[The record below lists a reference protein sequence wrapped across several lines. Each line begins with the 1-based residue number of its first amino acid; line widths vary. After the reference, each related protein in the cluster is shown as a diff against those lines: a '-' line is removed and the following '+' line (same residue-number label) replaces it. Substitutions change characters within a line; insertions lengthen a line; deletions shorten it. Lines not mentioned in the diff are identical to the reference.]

1 MYARYGTD
9 DPVPDRLNLIRRA
22 ARSARYMA
30 WPAVGAAVAA
40 LVATLSRVA
49 GPLVIREG
57 VDGGIIPQNTSVITN
72 AALVFAG
79 IMVAQY
85 VSTRITLYTVAWMGE
100 RFMMDLRAKIYAHVL
115 RMDMAFFGRTKT
127 GVLVSR
133 LTSDIESLQ
142 IFASEGALAVV
153 GSTLMVAG
161 VSVALFAVD
170 PFLASLVMLLMPL
183 LLFTSYRFGRDSAKA
198 YRQWRGQIAK
208 VLAALSENISGVRE
222 VQANAAEQ
230 RQEKRFSDIDKV
242 YYEKAMNA
250 AKTVV
255 NYFPRMDALR
265 AIGLAMVL
273 FIGGNRV
280 LDGEMTLGSL
290 IAFLLY
296 LNWFFEP
303 IVQLAN
309 VYNLLQ
315 GALAALYK
323 LYGLADETPSIQ
335 EPAEPRRLS
344 SKVDGNINLHQ
355 MTFGYDPQELIIT
368 DMDLHIPA
376 GQRVAVVG
384 ATGSGKST
392 LVKLLTRFYD
402 PQAGSITLDGI
413 DLRDLSF
420 ATLRRSVAMVP
431 QEGFLFEDSLRFN
444 LAFGKEEISDA
455 QLWEACRAAG
465 IAEWVESLPQG
476 LDTLMRERGNRL
488 SSGERQL
495 VALTRA
501 LVVDPP
507 IVILDEATSNLD
519 PETENQVETALETLL
534 AGRTSIVV
542 AHRLQTA
549 RRADRVLVMEDGKVV
564 EDGAY
569 DDLAARHG
577 PFSNLIR
584 TWETSEGLKDAH
596 GNGKLVERV
605 GIEGFGVAVDED
617 HLAADVGS

>member
-9 DPVPDRLNLIRRA
+9 DPIPDRLNLLRRA

-30 WPAVGAAVAA
+30 WPAAGAAVAA
-40 LVATLSRVA
+40 LVSTLSRVA

-57 VDGGIIPQNTSVITN
+57 VDGGIIPQNTSVITT

-100 RFMMDLRAKIYAHVL
+100 RFMMDLRTRIYAHVL

-153 GSTLMVAG
+153 GSTLMVVG
-161 VSVALFAVD
+161 VSVALFVVD
-170 PFLASLVMLLMPL
+170 PFLAGLVMLLMPF
-183 LLFTSYRFGRDSAKA
+183 LLFASYRFGRDSAKA

-222 VQANAAEQ
+222 VQANAQEQ
-230 RQEKRFSDIDKV
+230 RQEERFSDIDRV
-242 YYEKAMNA
+242 YYQKAMNA

-255 NYFPRMDALR
+255 NYFPRVDVLR

-323 LYGLADETPSIQ
+323 LYGLADEQ
-335 EPAEPRRLS
+335 PAIEEATEPRRLS
-344 SKVDGNINLHQ
+344 APVEGNIDLHQ
-355 MTFGYDPQELIIT
+355 VTFGYEPGEQIIT
-368 DMDLHIPA
+368 DMDLQIPT

-384 ATGSGKST
+384 STGSGKST
-392 LVKLLTRFYD
+392 LVKVLTRFYD

-413 DLRDLSF
+413 DLRYLSF
-420 ATLRRSVAMVP
+420 ADLRRSVALVP

-444 LAFGKEEISDA
+444 LGFGKEEISDDK
-455 QLWEACRAAG
+455 LWEACRAAG
-465 IAEWVESLPQG
+465 ISEWVESLPEG
-476 LDTLMRERGNRL
+476 LDTPMRERGNRL

-501 LVVDPP
+501 LVVNPP

-549 RRADRVLVMEDGKVV
+549 RRADRVLVMEAGHVV
-564 EDGAY
+564 EDGSY
-569 DDLAARHG
+569 QDLAGRDG
-577 PFSNLIR
+577 PFADLIR
-584 TWETSEGLKDAH
+584 TWETSAGLEGTHRA
-596 GNGKLVERV
+596 GLVQGT
-605 GIEGFGVAVDED
+605 GIESLGVAVDGD
-617 HLAADVGS
+617 HLAADVAS

>member
-9 DPVPDRLNLIRRA
+9 DPAPDRLNLIRRA

-30 WPAVGAAVAA
+30 LPALGASVAAV
-40 LVATLSRVA
+40 VSTLSRVA

-57 VDGGIIPQNTSVITN
+57 VDGGIIPQNTSVITT
-72 AALVFAG
+72 AALVFAA
-79 IMVAQY
+79 IVVAQY
-85 VSTRITLYTVAWMGE
+85 ASTRITLYTVAWMGE
-100 RFMMDLRAKIYAHVL
+100 RFMMDLRTRIFAHVL
-115 RMDMAFFGRTKT
+115 RLDMAFFGRTKT

-142 IFASEGALAVV
+142 IFASEGALSVV
-153 GSTLMVAG
+153 GSTLMVVG
-161 VSVALFAVD
+161 VSAALFVVD
-170 PFLASLVMLLMPL
+170 PLLAGLVMLLMPF
-183 LLFTSYRFGRDSAKA
+183 LLFTSYRFGRRSAKA

-222 VQANAAEQ
+222 VQANAQEH
-230 RQEKRFSDIDKV
+230 RQEERFSEIDQV
-242 YYEKAMNA
+242 YYQKAMKA

-255 NYFPRMDALR
+255 DYFPRMDALR

-273 FIGGNRV
+273 FVGGNRV

-315 GALAALYK
+315 GALAALFK
-323 LYGLADETPSIQ
+323 LYGLADEEPSIRQ
-335 EPAEPRRLS
+335 AAEPRPLPS
-344 SKVDGNINLHQ
+344 PVQGNVEVRQ
-355 MTFGYDPQELIIT
+355 MTFGYDPNEMVIS
-368 DMDLHIPA
+368 DMDLRIPA

-392 LVKLLTRFYD
+392 LAKLLARFYD
-402 PQAGSITLDGI
+402 PQSGVITLDGI
-413 DLRDLSF
+413 DLREIGF
-420 ATLRRSVAMVP
+420 ADLRRAVALVP

-444 LAFGKEEISDA
+444 LAFGMAEINDS

-465 IAEWVESLPQG
+465 IAEWVESLPEG
-476 LDTLMRERGNRL
+476 LDTPMRERGNRL

-501 LVVDPP
+501 LIVEPA

-519 PETENQVETALETLL
+519 PGTEEQIEEAIETLL

-542 AHRLQTA
+542 AHRLRTA
-549 RRADRVLVMEDGKVV
+549 QRADRVLVMESGQVV
-564 EDGAY
+564 EDGTY
-569 DDLAARHG
+569 DELAVRDGHFAE
-577 PFSNLIR
+577 LIR
-584 TWETSEGLKDAH
+584 TWETSELPRTRA
-596 GNGKLVERV
+596 N
-605 GIEGFGVAVDED
+605 
-617 HLAADVGS
+617 

>member
-9 DPVPDRLNLIRRA
+9 DPIPDRLDLIRRA

-30 WPAVGAAVAA
+30 WPAAGAAAA
-40 LVATLSRVA
+40 AVVATLSRVA

-57 VDGGIIPQNTSVITN
+57 VDGGIIPQNTSVITT

-100 RFMMDLRAKIYAHVL
+100 RFMMDLRNTIYAHVL

-153 GSTLMVAG
+153 GSTMMVLG
-161 VSVALFAVD
+161 VSVALFVVD
-170 PFLASLVMLLMPL
+170 PLLAALVMLLMPL
-183 LLFTSYRFGRDSAKA
+183 LLYASYRFGRDSAKA
-198 YRQWRGQIAK
+198 YRRWRGQIAK

-222 VQANAAEQ
+222 VQANAQEQ
-230 RQEKRFSDIDKV
+230 RQEERFADIDKV
-242 YYEKAMNA
+242 YYQKAMDA

-255 NYFPRMDALR
+255 NYFPRVDALR
-265 AIGLAMVL
+265 AVGLAMVL

-323 LYGLADETPSIQ
+323 LYGLADEAPSIR
-335 EPAEPRRLS
+335 EAPEPRRLPPE
-344 SKVDGNINLHQ
+344 VEGDIHLHRT
-355 MTFGYDPQELIIT
+355 TFGYDPQQPVISDLELR
-368 DMDLHIPA
+368 IPA
-376 GQRVAVVG
+376 GQRLAVVG

-392 LVKLLTRFYD
+392 LVKLLARFYD

-420 ATLRRSVAMVP
+420 ADLRRSVAMVP

-444 LAFGKEEISDA
+444 LAFGEEDISDA
-455 QLWEACRAAG
+455 ELWEACRAAG
-465 IAEWVESLPQG
+465 IADWVESLPEG
-476 LDTLMRERGNRL
+476 LDTPMRERGNRL

-519 PETENQVETALETLL
+519 PGTENQIETALETLL

-549 RRADRVLVMEDGKVV
+549 RRAHRVLVMEDGLVV
-564 EDGAY
+564 EDGPY
-569 DDLAARHG
+569 PDLAARNG
-577 PFSNLIR
+577 PFAELIR
-584 TWETSEGLKDAH
+584 TWETSERRQTP
-596 GNGKLVERV
+596 RV
-605 GIEGFGVAVDED
+605 GTQQTGPR
-617 HLAADVGS
+617 

>member
-22 ARSARYMA
+22 AQSARYMA
-30 WPAVGAAVAA
+30 LPALGAAAAA
-40 LVATLSRVA
+40 LVSTLSRVA

-57 VDGGIIPQNTSVITN
+57 VDGGIIPQNTSVITG

-79 IMVAQY
+79 IVVAQY
-85 VSTRITLYTVAWMGE
+85 ASTRITLYQVAWMGE
-100 RFMMDLRAKIYAHVL
+100 RFMMDLRSRIYSHVL

-142 IFASEGALAVV
+142 VFASEGALSVV
-153 GSTLMVAG
+153 GSTLMVVG
-161 VSVALFAVD
+161 VSVALFVVD
-170 PFLASLVMLLMPL
+170 PFLAGLVMLLMPL
-183 LLFTSYRFGRDSAKA
+183 LLFTSYRFGRSSAKA

-222 VQANAAEQ
+222 VQANAQEQ
-230 RQEKRFSDIDKV
+230 RQEERFADIDKI
-242 YYEKAMNA
+242 YYQKAMRA

-255 NYFPRMDALR
+255 DYFPRVDALR

-273 FIGGNRV
+273 FVGGNRV

-323 LYGLADETPSIQ
+323 LYGLADEQPAVR
-335 EPAEPRRLS
+335 EAAEPQRLPPH
-344 SKVDGNINLHQ
+344 VAGNIEMRG
-355 MTFGYDPQELIIT
+355 MTFGYDPGEQVIS
-368 DMDLHIPA
+368 DLDLQIPA

-392 LVKLLTRFYD
+392 LVKLLARFYD
-402 PQAGSITLDGI
+402 PQTGSITIDGI
-413 DLRDLSF
+413 DLRNLGF
-420 ATLRRSVAMVP
+420 ADLRRSVAMVP

-444 LAFGKEEISDA
+444 LAFGNEELSDSD
-455 QLWEACRAAG
+455 LLEVCRAAG
-465 IAEWVESLPQG
+465 IAEWVQSLPEG
-476 LDTLMRERGNRL
+476 LDTPMRERGNRL

-495 VALTRA
+495 VALARA
-501 LVVDPP
+501 LAVDPA

-519 PETENQVETALETLL
+519 PGTEDQIETALETLL
-534 AGRTSIVV
+534 AGRTSVVV
-542 AHRLQTA
+542 AHRLRTA
-549 RRADRVLVMEDGKVV
+549 QRADRVLVMEAGQVVQDGPY
-564 EDGAY
+564 EG
-569 DDLAARHG
+569 LAAVEG
-577 PFSNLIR
+577 PFAELIS
-584 TWETSEGLKDAH
+584 TWETSE
-596 GNGKLVERV
+596 RRT
-605 GIEGFGVAVDED
+605 
-617 HLAADVGS
+617 

>member
-9 DPVPDRLNLIRRA
+9 DPVPDRLNLLRRA

-30 WPAVGAAVAA
+30 WPAAGAAVAA
-40 LVATLSRVA
+40 LVSTMSRVA

-57 VDGGIIPQNTSVITN
+57 VDGGILPQNTSVITT

-100 RFMMDLRAKIYAHVL
+100 RFMMDLRTRMYAHVL

-153 GSTLMVAG
+153 GSTLMVVG
-161 VSVALFAVD
+161 VSAALFVVD
-170 PFLASLVMLLMPL
+170 PFLAGLVMLLMPF

-222 VQANAAEQ
+222 VQANAQEQ
-230 RQEKRFSDIDKV
+230 RQEARFSDIDKV
-242 YYEKAMNA
+242 YYQKAMNA

-255 NYFPRMDALR
+255 NYFPRVDALR

-273 FIGGNRV
+273 FVGGNRV

-323 LYGLADETPSIQ
+323 LYGLADEQPTI
-335 EPAEPRRLS
+335 EEAAEPRQFPS
-344 SKVDGNINLHQ
+344 PVAGNIKIQDL
-355 MTFGYDPQELIIT
+355 TFGYEPKERVIT
-368 DMDLHIPA
+368 DMNLHIPA

-392 LVKLLTRFYD
+392 LVKLLARFYD
-402 PQAGSITLDGI
+402 PQTGSIAIDGI
-413 DLRDLSF
+413 NLRDLSF
-420 ATLRRSVAMVP
+420 DDLRRSVAMVP

-444 LAFGKEEISDA
+444 LAFGREEINDA
-455 QLWEACRAAG
+455 KLWEACRVAG
-465 IAEWVESLPQG
+465 IAEWVESLPEG
-476 LDTLMRERGNRL
+476 LDTPMRERGNRL

-549 RRADRVLVMEDGKVV
+549 RRADRVLVMEGGQAV
-564 EDGAY
+564 EDGSY
-569 DDLAARHG
+569 EDLAGSDG
-577 PFSNLIR
+577 PFAELIR
-584 TWETSEGLKDAH
+584 TWQTSVSLRG
-596 GNGKLVERV
+596 GQRRGQPIQTGMQGV
-605 GIEGFGVAVDED
+605 GVAVDGD
-617 HLAADVGS
+617 HLTADVAS

>member
-22 ARSARYMA
+22 AGSARYMA
-30 WPAVGAAVAA
+30 LPAVGAAVAA
-40 LVATLSRVA
+40 VVATLSRVA

-57 VDGGIIPQNTSVITN
+57 VDGGIIPQNTSVITT

-79 IMVAQY
+79 IVVAQY

-100 RFMMDLRAKIYAHVL
+100 RFMMDLRTRIYAHVL

-142 IFASEGALAVV
+142 VFASEGALAVV
-153 GSTLMVAG
+153 GSTLMVLG
-161 VSVALFAVD
+161 VSVALFVVD
-170 PFLASLVMLLMPL
+170 PFMAALVMLLMPF

-198 YRQWRGQIAK
+198 YREWRGQIAK

-222 VQANAAEQ
+222 VQANAQEQ
-230 RQEKRFSDIDKV
+230 RQEERFSDIDKV
-242 YYEKAMNA
+242 YYRKAMNA

-273 FIGGNRV
+273 LIGGNRV

-290 IAFLLY
+290 FAFLLY

-323 LYGLADETPSIQ
+323 LYGLADERPSIQ
-335 EPAEPRRLS
+335 EPGDPRHLPEDVEGSIRL
-344 SKVDGNINLHQ
+344 HE
-355 MTFGYDPQELIIT
+355 MTFGYDPEEQVISN
-368 DMDLHIPA
+368 MDLRIPA

-392 LVKLLTRFYD
+392 LVKLLARFYD
-402 PQAGSITLDGI
+402 PLSGSIAIDGI

-420 ATLRRSVAMVP
+420 DDLRRSVAMVP

-444 LAFGKEEISDA
+444 LTFGMEEIGESE
-455 QLWEACRAAG
+455 LWEACRAAG
-465 IAEWVESLPQG
+465 IAEWVESLPAG
-476 LDTLMRERGNRL
+476 LETPMRERGNRL

-501 LVVDPP
+501 LMVEPA

-519 PETENQVETALETLL
+519 PGTEEQIEEAIETLL
-534 AGRTSIVV
+534 ADRTSIVV
-542 AHRLQTA
+542 AHRLRTA
-549 RRADRVLVMEDGKVV
+549 RRADRVLVMESGQVV
-564 EDGAY
+564 EDGTY
-569 DDLAARHG
+569 DELAGRDG
-577 PFSNLIR
+577 PFAELIR
-584 TWETSEGLKDAH
+584 TWEFSEVPRAK
-596 GNGKLVERV
+596 NGPVP
-605 GIEGFGVAVDED
+605 GG
-617 HLAADVGS
+617 

>member
-1 MYARYGTD
+1 MYAHYGTD

-22 ARSARYMA
+22 AQSARYMA
-30 WPAVGAAVAA
+30 LPATGAAVAA
-40 LVATLSRVA
+40 IVSTLSRVA

-57 VDGGIIPQNTSVITN
+57 IDGGIIPQDTSVITT

-79 IMVAQY
+79 IVVAQY
-85 VSTRITLYTVAWMGE
+85 VSTRFTLYTVAWMGE
-100 RFMMDLRAKIYAHVL
+100 RFMMDLRNKIYAHVL

-142 IFASEGALAVV
+142 VFASEGALSVV
-153 GSTLMVAG
+153 GSTLMVTG
-161 VSVALFAVD
+161 VSIALFVVD
-170 PFLASLVMLLMPL
+170 PFLAGLAMLLMPF
-183 LLFTSYRFGRDSAKA
+183 LLFASYRFGRRSAKA

-222 VQANAAEQ
+222 VQANAQEQ
-230 RQEKRFSDIDKV
+230 RQEERFSGIDKV
-242 YYEKAMNA
+242 YYQKAMKA

-255 NYFPRMDALR
+255 DYFPRVDALR
-265 AIGLAMVL
+265 AVGLAMVL

-280 LDGEMTLGSL
+280 LDGQMTLGSL

-323 LYGLADETPSIQ
+323 LYGLADEQPTIREPSRPVTLPSNVKGEIEMNQ
-335 EPAEPRRLS
+335 
-344 SKVDGNINLHQ
+344 V
-355 MTFGYDPQELIIT
+355 TFGYDPGEQVLS
-368 DMDLHIPA
+368 DMTLRIPA
-376 GQRVAVVG
+376 GQRLAVVG

-392 LVKLLTRFYD
+392 MVKLLARLYD
-402 PQAGSITLDGI
+402 PQTGSIKLDDI
-413 DLRDLSF
+413 ELQDLSF
-420 ATLRRSVAMVP
+420 ADLRRSVALVP

-444 LAFGKEEISDA
+444 LAFGMDEISDSE
-455 QLWEACRAAG
+455 LWEACRATG
-465 IAEWVESLPQG
+465 IAEWVKSLPEG
-476 LDTLMRERGNRL
+476 LDTPMRERGNRL

-501 LVVDPP
+501 LMVEPA

-519 PETENQVETALETLL
+519 PETEDHIEEAIETLL

-542 AHRLQTA
+542 AHRLRTA
-549 RRADRVLVMEDGKVV
+549 RRADRVLVMAGGQVV
-564 EDGAY
+564 EDGSY
-569 DDLAARHG
+569 DELAGRGG
-577 PFSNLIR
+577 PFAELIR
-584 TWETSEGLKDAH
+584 TWESSEVLRA
-596 GNGKLVERV
+596 NTQPSPT
-605 GIEGFGVAVDED
+605 
-617 HLAADVGS
+617 VGSSLPNGGDTEWPNRSADL